1 MKSFLIVVLIA
12 LAPLVLAMATLRL
25 ILYFTVVV
33 PKLPGK
39 GPRFWLNTL
48 LGDTQSRNTKAYV
61 ASLTPEQ
68 RVKWPNWYLTYGGYL
83 IVLMVVVWCLILLG
97 AR

>member
-25 ILYFTVVV
+25 FLYFTVVV
-33 PKLPGK
+33 PNLPGK

-48 LGDTQSRNTKAYV
+48 LGDTQSRNTKAYI

-68 RVKWPNWYLTYGGYL
+68 RAKWPSWYLTYGGYL
-83 IVLMVVVWCLILLG
+83 IALMVVVWSLILLV

>member
-12 LAPLVLAMATLRL
+12 LTPLVLAMATLRL
-25 ILYFTVVV
+25 FLYFTVVV

-48 LGDTQSRNTKAYV
+48 MGDTQARNTKAYV
-61 ASLTPEQ
+61 ATLTPEQ
-68 RVKWPNWYLTYGGYL
+68 RAKWPNWYLTYGGYL
-83 IVLMVVVWCLILLG
+83 IALMAVVWCVILLV

>member
-12 LAPLVLAMATLRL
+12 LAPLVLAMATLRMF
-25 ILYFTVVV
+25 LYFTVVV

-48 LGDTQSRNTKAYV
+48 MGDTQSRNTKAYM

-68 RVKWPNWYLTYGGYL
+68 RANWPNWYLTYGGYL
-83 IVLMVVVWCLILLG
+83 IVLMAVMWCVILLV